1 MHKKS
6 TKTGNNTCVFTTKS
20 CVFSKIATIKVLL

>member
-6 TKTGNNTCVFTTKS
+6 TKMENYTCVFTTKS
-20 CVFSKIATIKVLL
+20 CVFSKITTFKVLL